1 MNKYEL
7 TLVLDGK
14 SGAAKKKKVT
24 ENIEKTISIFK
35 GEIKE
40 SKDWGVKDLAYP
52 LGGNSKGGKSFTGL
66 YLFFAIEMEP
76 KGAKALNDKLKVDT
90 DLLRYLLINTEK

>member
-14 SGAAKKKKVT
+14 AGAAKKKKVM
-24 ENIEKTISIFK
+24 ENLDKVLKLFK

-40 SKDWGVKDLAYP
+40 SKEWGVKDLAY
-52 LGGNSKGGKSFTGL
+52 KIGKSETGL
-66 YLFFAIEMEP
+66 YLYFELELDP
-76 KGAKALNDKLKVDT
+76 KGVKALNDKLRIDP
-90 DLLRYLLINTEK
+90 DLIRFLLIRKDK